1 MTRPFFPKDRRIHF
15 VGIGGVGMSGIAE
28 VLLNLGY
35 RVSGSDLKA
44 TETTRRLIALKGA
57 VRLGHKAANVRGAQ
71 VVVTSSALSLDNPEV
86 AEARRL
92 GIPVIPR
99 AEMLAEI
106 ARLKR
111 TITIAGSHG
120 KTTTT
125 SLVAMAMAA
134 AGGDPTMIVGG
145 QLKNI
150 GSNARLG
157 LGEYLVAEADESDGS
172 FLRLSPQ
179 VAIVT
184 NIDDDH
190 LDYYGTF
197 ANLRRAFLQHL
208 EKVPFYGAAILCV
221 DDPVTAALSKELGR
235 PQITYGIRRKAD
247 WTVAGL
253 KQSAAGSRFQA
264 VFQGRKEGEVRLRVP
279 GEHNVLNA
287 LAALACGH
295 FLGFDFGQLAA
306 GLGEF
311 TGVGRRLE
319 RLGEAAG
326 VTFIDDY
333 GHHPTEIRTT
343 LKALTDNFKHKRLI
357 AIFQPHRYSR
367 TKLLAKKFGP
377 ALKAADLVYVTDI
390 YPAGEAPMP
399 GISSKLILDSLKKA
413 RVACAPLERTVDV
426 ARDLRPGDLV
436 LTIGAGDVWKI
447 GEDLKRRLAHKSLT
461 PV

>member
-1 MTRPFFPKDRRIHF
+1 MSRPFFPKDRRIHF

-35 RVSGSDLKA
+35 RVSGSDLKE
-44 TETTRRLIALKGA
+44 TETTRRLKALKA
-57 VRLGHKAANVRGAQ
+57 VIHAGHAASNVRGAQ
-71 VVVTSSALSLDNPEV
+71 VVVVSSAVLKDNPEV
-86 AEARRL
+86 AEARRR

-111 TITIAGSHG
+111 TITVSGTHG

-125 SLVAMAMAA
+125 SMVSMALSA
-134 AGGDPTMIVGG
+134 AGADPTMIIGG

-179 VAIVT
+179 VTIVT

-190 LDYYGTF
+190 LDYYGSF
-197 ANLRRAFLQHL
+197 ANLRAAFRQHV
-208 EKVPFYGAAILCV
+208 EKIPFYGAAILCV
-221 DDPVTAALSKELGR
+221 DDPEVAALAKKVAR
-235 PQITYGIRRKAD
+235 PQITYGLKRGAD
-247 WTVAGL
+247 WTVEAL
-253 KQSAAGSRFQA
+253 THSAAGSRFQA
-264 VFQGRKEGEVRLRVP
+264 VFQGRREGVVRLRVP

-287 LAALACGH
+287 LGALACGH
-295 FLGFDFGQLAA
+295 FLGFDFKKLAA

-319 RLGEAAG
+319 RLGEAGG
-326 VTFIDDY
+326 VTFLDDY
-333 GHHPTEIRTT
+333 GHHPTEILTT
-343 LKALTDNFKHKRLI
+343 LKALTDNFKYKRLV
-357 AIFQPHRYSR
+357 AIFQPHRFSR
-367 TKLLAKKFGP
+367 TKMLAKKFGP
-377 ALKAADLVYVTDI
+377 ALKGADFVYVTDI

-399 GISSKLILDSLKKA
+399 GVTSKLILDGLKRA
-413 RVACAPLERTVDV
+413 GVPAAPLTRTVDV

-447 GEDLKRRLAHKSLT
+447 GEDLKRRLTHQSLS
-461 PV
+461 PL